1 MKRSHEDGWTEVTR
15 SPAQRTPASQ
25 SQLRNWQLVARGGA
39 APTNGRQ
46 RRGAGLAASH
56 AGARRGREMVT
67 SLGGAIT
74 VRALSTPAF
83 SELPQVLGRDLQ
95 LAVTRALATSP
106 P

>member
-1 MKRSHEDGWTEVTR
+1 MGGQK
-15 SPAQRTPASQ
+15 SPGVPPSGHQPANHSCGTGSWWPVAAQSRPMAGS
-25 SQLRNWQLVARGGA
+25 
-39 APTNGRQ
+39 
-46 RRGAGLAASH
+46 GAGLAASH